1 MNVLSGLIGIA
12 VIFGIGFLMSS
23 NRKAIKPRTIL
34 LGLLLQITFAYLA
47 IKNEYG
53 VKVMGTLSDFVNG
66 LIGYANEGIMFLFGG
81 LYDKAANGSA
91 DSGIF
96 FVFAFQVLPLV
107 IFFGALIAALY
118 HLGIMQFIIRV
129 LGGAIS
135 KLLGTSKPESLS
147 AAANIFVGQ
156 SEAPLVVKPFL
167 PKMTKSELFAVVTG
181 GLASVS
187 GSVLAGIAGMGV
199 DLKFLLAAC
208 FMSMPSGLIMAKLF
222 MPETDNSERTFTI
235 DVKKNQG
242 ESVNLIEAISVG
254 AIDGMKLAATIG
266 AMLLAMTS
274 LIAMLNGGLGAVG
287 GWFGFSITLEQI
299 FGYIF
304 APLALAIGVPWSE
317 AVQAGTFIGQKIVLN
332 EFVAY
337 SNFAPVMGTLSEKTQ
352 VIITFALC
360 GFANFSS
367 IAICVGGI
375 GSLVPERRAEIASIG
390 LRAMFAGVLA
400 SLLSATIAGMFV

>member
-34 LGLLLQITFAYLA
+34 IGLLLQITFAYLA

-53 VKVMGTLSDFVNG
+53 VKVMGTLSNFVNG
-66 LIGYANEGIMFLFGG
+66 LIGYANDGIMFLFGG
-81 LYDKAANGSA
+81 LYTEQ
-91 DSGIF
+91 SGIA

-118 HLGIMQFIIRV
+118 HLGIMQIIIRV
-129 LGGAIS
+129 LGGGIS